1 MKNKKI
7 IGNILSLLTYLALLI
22 FVVYR
27 TPNHNL
33 NFNAYIPYL
42 KYIASGFMLTI
53 LVSILIFVFSFI
65 LGGVFFLASMSR
77 SSYIKSL
84 INHFT
89 LFMFGTPMLVLVIIS
104 YFFIS
109 AAFGLTNK
117 IVVGTI
123 TLTLY
128 FTPFMMKLYQG
139 SYDGIDKNQI
149 LICDIFGFTKFQMY
163 YYVIFPQMIRTMMPP
178 LSGNLAT
185 IVKSSSLLYLL
196 GVGELY
202 YSLTNVQAKTL
213 TYTAGFLNM
222 IVLYLIITIP
232 LIKLSDLLEKR
243 IKL

>member
-1 MKNKKI
+1 MKNNKN
-7 IGNILSLLTYLALLI
+7 IGKILSLITYTLLLL
-22 FVVYR
+22 FVIYR
-27 TPNHNL
+27 TPNHSL
-33 NFNAYIPYL
+33 NFNAYSPYA
-42 KYIASGFMLTI
+42 KFIFKGFMITI
-53 LVSILIFVFSFI
+53 VVSILIFVFSFI
-65 LGGVFFLASMSR
+65 LGGFFFLGSKSK
-77 SSYIKSL
+77 SSYLTSL

-117 IVVGTI
+117 LVAGTI

-139 SYDGIDKNQI
+139 AYDGIDKNQI

-163 YYVIFPQMIRTMMPP
+163 YYVIFPQMIRTMIPP

-185 IVKSSSLLYLL
+185 IIKSSSLLYLL

-213 TYTAGFLNM
+213 TYTAGFLLM

-232 LIKLSDLLEKR
+232 LIKLSDLLEER